1 MSKAQQA
8 STEGNSLSEKDRK
21 RPVESQ
27 FYQIRVKGH
36 LDSSW
41 SERLD
46 GLTITHEEDGTTL
59 LTGPVADQPALHG
72 LLIRIRDLGLP
83 LLSVNVLC
91 SDKVGRVKPDQVDD
105 PSNASERKGKWR

>member
-1 MSKAQQA
+1 MSDAQQT
-8 STEGNSLSEKDRK
+8 STAGNFPSEKGRG

-36 LDSSW
+36 LDNSW

-46 GLTITHEEDGTTL
+46 GLTIAHEEDGTTL

-83 LLSVNVLC
+83 LLSVNALC
-91 SDKVGRVKPDQVDD
+91 SDKVDRVKPDQGEALGQLNQ
-105 PSNASERKGKWR
+105 SG